1 MAQIVTAQ
9 FVGQTSCGF
18 VREKYYEIEI
28 SAGRSGCLCVRDVQ
42 GQGFCPYS
50 TLAAL
55 RKNWKII
62 NNEKTPGGEPGR
74 NDEDILTH
82 GETMSEEQ
90 LLEGLRKTPELKR
103 RLVMRVAADLL
114 ESEAFLEAY
123 PHLETEEQIKTALTR
138 LLHKNRVSTAD
149 GRRIAAELAG
159 SYEGMY
165 SHSDRSEGPASGHES
180 HSSQPVT

>member
-1 MAQIVTAQ
+1 M
-9 FVGQTSCGF
+9 
-18 VREKYYEIEI
+18 
-28 SAGRSGCLCVRDVQ
+28 CVWDVQ

-55 RKNWKII
+55 RRNWKII
-62 NNEKTPGGEPGR
+62 NNEKRPAVNRAEMR
-74 NDEDILTH
+74 QDMNEDILTH

-123 PHLETEEQIKTALTR
+123 
-138 LLHKNRVSTAD
+138 
-149 GRRIAAELAG
+149 RIWKP
-159 SYEGMY
+159 
-165 SHSDRSEGPASGHES
+165 RNK
-180 HSSQPVT
+180 

>member
-1 MAQIVTAQ
+1 M
-9 FVGQTSCGF
+9 
-18 VREKYYEIEI
+18 
-28 SAGRSGCLCVRDVQ
+28 
-42 GQGFCPYS
+42 
-50 TLAAL
+50 
-55 RKNWKII
+55 N
-62 NNEKTPGGEPGR
+62 
-74 NDEDILTH
+74 EDILTH

-138 LLHKNRVSTAD
+138 LLHKNKVSTID
-149 GRRIAAELAG
+149 GRRMAAELAE

-165 SHSDRSEGPASGHES
+165 SHSDRSEGQRRGMNPIRHSLLHDKKHCRLLPAACRKPPKLFRYGTGRKYRQAGAR
-180 HSSQPVT
+180 SSKCQLVSDKST

>member
-18 VREKYYEIEI
+18 VSKKYYEIEI

-55 RKNWKII
+55 RK
-62 NNEKTPGGEPGR
+62 TGR
-74 NDEDILTH
+74 SSTTKKRPAVNRAEMRKDMNEDILTH
-82 GETMSEEQ
+82 GETMSEER

-138 LLHKNRVSTAD
+138 TFAQEQGKH
-149 GRRIAAELAG
+149 
-159 SYEGMY
+159 
-165 SHSDRSEGPASGHES
+165 H
-180 HSSQPVT
+180 

>member
-1 MAQIVTAQ
+1 M
-9 FVGQTSCGF
+9 
-18 VREKYYEIEI
+18 
-28 SAGRSGCLCVRDVQ
+28 
-42 GQGFCPYS
+42 
-50 TLAAL
+50 
-55 RKNWKII
+55 N
-62 NNEKTPGGEPGR
+62 
-74 NDEDILTH
+74 EDILTH

-123 PHLETEEQIKTALTR
+123 PHLEIKTALTR
-138 LLHKNRVSTAD
+138 LLHKNKVSTID
-149 GRRIAAELAG
+149 GRRMAAELAE

>member
-1 MAQIVTAQ
+1 M
-9 FVGQTSCGF
+9 
-18 VREKYYEIEI
+18 
-28 SAGRSGCLCVRDVQ
+28 
-42 GQGFCPYS
+42 
-50 TLAAL
+50 
-55 RKNWKII
+55 N
-62 NNEKTPGGEPGR
+62 
-74 NDEDILTH
+74 EDILTH
-82 GETMSEEQ
+82 GETMSEER

-123 PHLETEEQIKTALTR
+123 PRLETEEQIKTALTR
-138 LLHKNRVSTAD
+138 LLHKNRVSTID
-149 GRRIAAELAG
+149 GRRMAAELAE

>member
-1 MAQIVTAQ
+1 M
-9 FVGQTSCGF
+9 
-18 VREKYYEIEI
+18 
-28 SAGRSGCLCVRDVQ
+28 
-42 GQGFCPYS
+42 
-50 TLAAL
+50 
-55 RKNWKII
+55 N
-62 NNEKTPGGEPGR
+62 
-74 NDEDILTH
+74 EDILTH

-138 LLHKNRVSTAD
+138 LLHKNKVSTID
-149 GRRIAAELAG
+149 GRRMAAELAE

-165 SHSDRSEGPASGHES
+165 SHSDRSEGPASGPFCPALAASARAALAALPGRSVYFHR
-180 HSSQPVT
+180 SQVMAACSPRLTE

>member
-1 MAQIVTAQ
+1 M
-9 FVGQTSCGF
+9 
-18 VREKYYEIEI
+18 
-28 SAGRSGCLCVRDVQ
+28 
-42 GQGFCPYS
+42 
-50 TLAAL
+50 
-55 RKNWKII
+55 N
-62 NNEKTPGGEPGR
+62 
-74 NDEDILTH
+74 EDILTH

-165 SHSDRSEGPASGHES
+165 SPFGQIGGASVGA
-180 HSSQPVT
+180 

>member
-1 MAQIVTAQ
+1 M
-9 FVGQTSCGF
+9 
-18 VREKYYEIEI
+18 
-28 SAGRSGCLCVRDVQ
+28 
-42 GQGFCPYS
+42 
-50 TLAAL
+50 
-55 RKNWKII
+55 N
-62 NNEKTPGGEPGR
+62 
-74 NDEDILTH
+74 EDILTH

-90 LLEGLRKTPELKR
+90 LLEGLRKTPKLKR
-103 RLVMRVAADLL
+103 RLVMRVVADLL

-138 LLHKNRVSTAD
+138 LLHKNKVSTID
-149 GRRIAAELAG
+149 GRRMAAELAE

>member
-1 MAQIVTAQ
+1 M
-9 FVGQTSCGF
+9 
-18 VREKYYEIEI
+18 
-28 SAGRSGCLCVRDVQ
+28 
-42 GQGFCPYS
+42 
-50 TLAAL
+50 
-55 RKNWKII
+55 N
-62 NNEKTPGGEPGR
+62 
-74 NDEDILTH
+74 EDILTH

-138 LLHKNRVSTAD
+138 LLHKNKVSTID
-149 GRRIAAELAG
+149 GRRMVAELAE
-159 SYEGMY
+159 SYKGMY